1 MKANVF
7 KLLAFFFFS
16 AIVSMTYA
24 QEQPENVY
32 VEVACYKAKAGA
44 DLLPFMKEKGMAFN
58 QKAQAKGALMDWVLL
73 ETLYPNGEESDCDYR
88 GVTVFTDMKQL
99 DMMVAPDFGPTT
111 AGEAF
116 GEEAMAVWEEFQKM
130 AHFKGSQVYEL
141 KMSALPGPSGAMIS
155 SMRMMNIP
163 GENMQAYMEMEEKV
177 WMPLVKKAVE
187 KGQLKDYSVWSRMM
201 PSGER
206 YDGNIVSVADFDSF
220 SHMGA
225 IDFAEIAKLFEE
237 VHPGK
242 NIMDAIKKSESL
254 GEVVSEETIRF
265 VTSLSNPQ

>member
-1 MKANVF
+1 MGVV
-7 KLLAFFFFS
+7 LFS
-16 AIVSMTYA
+16 FLVTVTYS
-24 QEQPENVY
+24 QEQPDNIF
-32 VEVACYKAKAGA
+32 VEVACFKVKDGA

-73 ETLYPNGEESDCDYR
+73 ETLYPNGEECECDYR

-116 GEEAMAVWEEFQKM
+116 GDMAMANWQEFQKM
-130 AHFKGSQVYEL
+130 AHFKGAQVYEL

-155 SMRMMNIP
+155 SMRIMNIP
-163 GENMQAYMEMEEKV
+163 GENIQAFMEMEKNV

-187 KGQLKDYSVWSRMM
+187 KGHLKDWSVWERKM
-201 PSGER
+201 PSGEK

-254 GEVVSEETIRF
+254 GDLVSEETVRF